1 MRADAVDHAARAA
14 VDTAA
19 ERAYIACARLPLA
32 VTMKRPKGQ
41 RSELIDGAE
50 ALKAR
55 RERMKITQEEL
66 ADLLGVGLNTVARW
80 ETAQREIPEMA
91 IRLLDYVERDAR
103 QAAARRRRKA
113 R

>member
-1 MRADAVDHAARAA
+1 MAR
-14 VDTAA
+14 
-19 ERAYIACARLPLA
+19 
-32 VTMKRPKGQ
+32 TMKRPKGQ
-41 RSELIDGAE
+41 RPELIDAAE

-66 ADLLGVGLNTVARW
+66 AELLAVERNTIARW
-80 ETAQREIPEMA
+80 ETAQHEIPPMA

-103 QAAARRRRKA
+103 QAALRRRKT